1 MRKLFVFSLIFTI
14 LFTQVA
20 YALPAPGTPGN
31 ADYVE
36 PDSDYIE
43 SDMDYIDPDLDSE
56 PFSSI
61 KTITNTVD
69 YSKVIL
75 VMQYYDASGTVRYK
89 EAPFDSRG
97 HASLG
102 RPADFYE
109 NPNYWVA
116 LKKGSLPPSGT
127 YRMQFDWSSDVGIDW
142 SHIALESYK
151 SINNATSQY
160 SIKNIP
166 FQKNSGDIYFD
177 TVIDMGTV
185 NVVQVWFRKDSV
197 PSPPFGGY
205 VKINFTK
212 TTSSNPDFSTPGV
225 GSASEDIQQ
234 GIQDNTSQVAN
245 NTGELVDGQR
255 EIMDTLKDIV
265 QTISYQLEA
274 FWLQLAHEF
283 TNLYNKMN
291 EQHAELIKA
300 IQDGFNVTII
310 NKFQDLIENNNEN
323 TDKVIDNNNQ
333 NHQEQIDNDNKN
345 TDTIV
350 NGYDNSGLNQSNQN
364 LSDALNKYQEEE
376 DKLLADTKDK
386 IEDFEFQNPFDT
398 FVAPL
403 EDVAYFLNGIYM
415 TLGSFNI
422 PIGFSLT
429 LTIALLCIGWYRFR
443 GGG

>member
-20 YALPAPGTPGN
+20 YALPVPGTPGN
-31 ADYVE
+31 ANYVE

-43 SDMDYIDPDLDSE
+43 SDMDFIDTYATVNNIPGFSNTVTLKNVQVIVQYYTMSGNLKSAYLPLDS
-56 PFSSI
+56 
-61 KTITNTVD
+61 
-69 YSKVIL
+69 
-75 VMQYYDASGTVRYK
+75 SGHFAMDR
-89 EAPFDSRG
+89 PDDF
-97 HASLG
+97 ASL
-102 RPADFYE
+102 AYLH
-109 NPNYWVA
+109 V
-116 LKKGSLPPSGT
+116 SL
-127 YRMQFDWSSDVGIDW
+127 
-142 SHIALESYK
+142 
-151 SINNATSQY
+151 
-160 SIKNIP
+160 
-166 FQKNSGDIYFD
+166 NSGALPSAGKYKVQCLLNPEGGGSNNYLDPSIGFNRKRNNSA
-177 TVIDMGTV
+177 
-185 NVVQVWFRKDSV
+185 NVWENTAISKFLINYSQAYWEATLDLGFVTSMSFICRASDFN
-197 PSPPFGGY
+197 FGFNGH
-205 VKINFTK
+205 VKIAFTELSSGSS
-212 TTSSNPDFSTPGV
+212 TDITSPGA

-245 NTGELVDGQR
+245 NTGELVSGQR

-291 EQHAELIKA
+291 EQHAELIQA

-310 NKFQDLIENNNEN
+310 NKFEELIENNNQN
-323 TDKVIDNNNQ
+323 TNQIIDNNNQ

-364 LSDALNKYQEEE
+364 LSDTLNKYQEEE

-403 EDVAYFLNGIYM
+403 EDVAYFLNGIYI